1 MTAVGSDDR
10 GAAASKVLYY
20 KKDLSSSYFTSTHIR
35 FYHLFFFALIMQ
47 SLLDYNCELYL
58 VQCVFFLKAYV
69 PGQMVQISYVTGEQK
84 QSLTVKNA

>member
-1 MTAVGSDDR
+1 
-10 GAAASKVLYY
+10 
-20 KKDLSSSYFTSTHIR
+20 
-35 FYHLFFFALIMQ
+35 MQ
-47 SLLDYNCELYL
+47 SLLDYNRELYL

>member
-1 MTAVGSDDR
+1 MIGALRPQKYCITKKTFLPLTLPPPISGS
-10 GAAASKVLYY
+10 
-20 KKDLSSSYFTSTHIR
+20 TIC
-35 FYHLFFFALIMQ
+35 FFALIMQ